1 MSAIQDLLLATTFGK
16 PQQHGALTMVP
27 LIVAQSLPEFG
38 FLVLDDAIE
47 TGRFSI
53 TEVSDTGSV
62 PQLRASNELATPVF
76 LLDGEEVV
84 GAKQNRVLN
93 LSLIIGA
100 NSQAEIPVS
109 CVEAGR
115 WQRKSDAFA
124 AAPRAHFAEGRAAR
138 LRSVSKSLKDER
150 GAVSDQAEV
159 WDLIAQKS
167 NRMECD
173 SPTSAMADLYERS
186 SPRLSGYLTAF
197 EPLPSQLGA
206 VYAIG
211 SRVVGAE
218 LFSSPTAWAKLSAK
232 VTGSYAMDAL
242 ESEELTPGK
251 APAAQV
257 SAHAKSFL
265 IAMLNAA
272 TQRYAAAGLG
282 ETVRFES
289 DKVAGAGLELAG
301 QCVHLAAYAAA
312 PARSAV
318 V

>member
-1 MSAIQDLLLATTFGK
+1 MSAIQDLLLATTLGQA
-16 PQQHGALTMVP
+16 QQHGALTMVP
-27 LIVAQSLPEFG
+27 IIATRTLPDFG
-38 FLVLDDAIE
+38 FIVLDDAIE

-53 TEVSDTGSV
+53 TEVSDMGSV
-62 PQLRASNELATPVF
+62 PQLRASNQLATPVF

-93 LSLIIGA
+93 LSLIIA
-100 NSQAEIPVS
+100 AHSQADIPVS

-115 WQRKSDAFA
+115 WQRNSDAFV

-138 LRSVSKSLKDER
+138 VRSVSRSLMDDR

-159 WDLIAQKS
+159 WDIIAQKS
-167 NRMECD
+167 DRMECH
-173 SPTSAMADLYERS
+173 SPTSAMADLYES
-186 SPRLSGYLTAF
+186 SGSRLSGYLTAF
-197 EPLPSQLGA
+197 DPQPGQLGA

-218 LFSSPTAWAKLSAK
+218 LFSSPAAWAKLSAK

-242 ESEELTPGK
+242 ELTPSE

-272 TQRYAAAGLG
+272 TQRYAAVGLG
-282 ETVRFES
+282 ETVRFEN

-301 QCVHLAAYAAA
+301 QCVHVAAYAAA
-312 PARSAV
+312 PVRSAV